1 MKKLRIFLIS
11 LFFVSASLLSAQ
23 NIDTL
28 NIEAESIEAADKSLS
43 DFLTEHFPLITDDL
57 VSKITDKRSIEQ
69 VEKPVEAGGGVY
81 FKVNYFVPEK
91 YLRDTMKI
99 LWELNIPEYRSH
111 IFLIDGN
118 DTSYVDTWN
127 NVVGTASDKTYTG
140 RFQAFRIR
148 NYPTYKDPAKGK
160 EHLPATP
167 PGPGNPLG
175 LFVVHYDENSL
186 RYFHGTNKNHLLTAE
201 KRHLSHGCVRNDND
215 NIAKMKE
222 FILKRVVKS
231 KDLTSW
237 IDSKKS
243 MIYDFEEIDKFPVR
257 IIYKTY
263 TIDRDKKGL
272 FVELYNDFYNYSN
285 PGNINTKW
293 NEEDLITLTTKEN
306 LTNEFKAKSK
316 GELSDEKISSLV
328 DYVIKNLKKYER
340 YYISD
345 LSF

>member
-1 MKKLRIFLIS
+1 MKKAAILIVLLL
-11 LFFVSASLLSAQ
+11 LFTAPFIYSQELE
-23 NIDTL
+23 TL
-28 NIEAESIEAADKSLS
+28 KIEAESVEEADQSLADY
-43 DFLTEHFPLITDDL
+43 LTDHFPLITEEIIK
-57 VSKITDKRSIEQ
+57 KITDKRSIER
-69 VEKPVEAGGGVY
+69 VDKPLESGGGFF
-81 FKVNYFVPEK
+81 FKVNYFVPEPL
-91 YLRDTMKI
+91 LRDTMKI

-111 IFLIDGN
+111 IFLLDKK
-118 DTSYVDTWN
+118 DTIYIDTWN

-140 RFQAFRIR
+140 NFQAFRIR

-160 EHLPATP
+160 EDLPAVP
-167 PGPGNPLG
+167 PGPKNPLG

-186 RYFHGTNKNHLLTAE
+186 RYFHGTNKNHLLTAQ

-243 MIYDFEEIDKFPVR
+243 MIYDFQDIDKFPVR

-263 TIDRDKKGL
+263 TIDRDENGL
-272 FVELYNDFYNYSN
+272 FVELYNDFYNYAN
-285 PGNINTKW
+285 PGNISTKW
-293 NEEDLITLTTKEN
+293 NEPDLITLTTKEN
-306 LTNEFKAKSK
+306 LAAEFKAKSK
-316 GELSDEKISSLV
+316 GDIPEEKISSLV
-328 DYVIKNLKKYER
+328 DYVMKKLDKYER
-340 YYISD
+340 HYISD

>member
-1 MKKLRIFLIS
+1 MKKLRLFLIS
-11 LFFVSASLLSAQ
+11 LFLVTASLLSAQ
-23 NIDTL
+23 TFDTL
-28 NIEAESIEAADKSLS
+28 KIEAESLDATEASLS
-43 DFLTEHFPLITDDL
+43 DYLTDHFPLITDDIL
-57 VSKITDKRSIEQ
+57 NSIIEKRKAEFADKPDGQES
-69 VEKPVEAGGGVY
+69 GFY
-81 FKVNYFVPEK
+81 YKVNYYVPQK

-127 NVVGTASDKTYTG
+127 NVVGTVSDKTYTG

-201 KRHLSHGCVRNDND
+201 TRHLSHGCVRNDND

-222 FILKRVVKS
+222 FILKRVIKS
-231 KDLTSW
+231 KDLTYL

-243 MIYDFEEIDKFPVR
+243 TIYDFEEIDKFPVR

-263 TIDRDKKGL
+263 TIDRDEKGL
-272 FVELYNDFYNYSN
+272 FVELYNDIYNYSN
-285 PGNINTKW
+285 KGNINLKW

-306 LTNEFKAKSK
+306 LTNEFKAKGK
-316 GELSDEKISSLV
+316 GELTDEKISNLV
-328 DYVIKNLKKYER
+328 NYVISNLKKYER